1 MRRKI
6 LNNYNKQKRINGSK
20 FGKIGKVLPI
30 LDMNGKYICVGDFVM
45 YGEYKGIALF
55 NPACDSYGIALDYS
69 MWYGDNPY
77 DINSYGKFIEIP
89 MDNGAKLELEII
101 NRT

>member
-1 MRRKI
+1 
-6 LNNYNKQKRINGSK
+6 
-20 FGKIGKVLPI
+20 
-30 LDMNGKYICVGDFVM
+30 MNGKHICVGDFVM
-45 YGEYKGIALF
+45 YGEYKGIVLF
-55 NPACDSYGIALDYS
+55 NPARDSYGIALDYS